1 MRGGKSYKKH
11 KKADNDVK
19 EGIKFSKATEGQ
31 SYARVLR
38 LLGDRRAL
46 VFCNDGNDR
55 IARICG
61 SLCKGPKKQIIEVG
75 DIVLVSYREFSWKDN
90 AIYSAGS
97 LTMGSAKDAPVTATA
112 AINEKGRKDVADLM
126 YKYLRYHWADIKGT
140 CPDVHPR
147 LFPTMEE
154 ISAIDAAKK
163 KREGEEDEDVFE
175 DNRIEHVGGDD
186 STSVSSDDKEEE
198 LNIDD
203 I

>member
-1 MRGGKSYKKH
+1 MRGGKAYKKH
-11 KKADNDVK
+11 KKGDDIK

-61 SLCKGPKKQIIEVG
+61 ALCKGPNKQIIEVG
-75 DIVLVSYREFSWKDN
+75 DIVLVSYREFSWKDTT
-90 AIYSAGS
+90 IYGAGS

-112 AINEKGRKDVADLM
+112 AVNEKGRKDVADLM
-126 YKYLRYHWADIKGT
+126 YKYQRYHWADIKDT

-147 LFPTMEE
+147 LFPTMDEL
-154 ISAIDAAKK
+154 SAIDTEKK
-163 KREGEEDEDVFE
+163 KREGVEDEDVF
-175 DNRIEHVGGDD
+175 DDDRIEHVGDD
-186 STSVSSDDKEEE
+186 STSVSIDDKEEE